1 MPATTITRPA
11 LGGGIGP
18 PLIGLLLGLVATR
31 IRRPVHWWA
40 SEPSGGLP
48 RTLAK
53 AWPWLLGLDVT
64 AWLGVFSGVVVIAVL
79 LGPDSPPEAIAY
91 ILMLAA
97 FVLLPLSL
105 VAALAADA

>member
-1 MPATTITRPA
+1 
-11 LGGGIGP
+11 
-18 PLIGLLLGLVATR
+18 
-31 IRRPVHWWA
+31 
-40 SEPSGGLP
+40 
-48 RTLAK
+48 
-53 AWPWLLGLDVT
+53 VT
-64 AWLGVFSGVVVIAVL
+64 AWLGVFPGVVVIAVL